1 MQVNTLQPMLARNQ
15 FAGGVMA
22 PLSINRA
29 RSAVLS
35 MDLQNGIVSIYA
47 KDDPQLVARAGGVIK
62 RSRDAG
68 AKVIHVKV
76 GFRPG
81 FPEISSRNQLFHSIK
96 GSPRHQKLFEGDLSS
111 IHPAVAPEGHE
122 VVVTK
127 SRVSAFACT
136 DLELVLRAAE
146 IDTLILFG
154 IATSG
159 VVLSTLLHA
168 SDADYRLFVVKDCC
182 IDADSSVHSCLI
194 EKFFPTRATV
204 VTSDEII
211 AALPKREG

>member
-1 MQVNTLQPMLARNQ
+1 MATLSLNPK
-15 FAGGVMA
+15 
-22 PLSINRA
+22 

-47 KDDPQLVARAGGVIK
+47 KDDPQLVTRAGGVIK
-62 RSRDAG
+62 RSREAG
-68 AKVIHVKV
+68 AKVIHVRV
-76 GFRPG
+76 GFRAG
-81 FPEISSRNQLFHSIK
+81 LPEICSRNQLFYPIK
-96 GSPRHQKLFEGDLSS
+96 ESPRHQKLFEGDLAS
-111 IHPAVAPEGHE
+111 IHQAVAPEGNE

-127 SRVSAFACT
+127 SRVSAFAGT

-146 IDTLILFG
+146 IDTLVLFG

-168 SDADYRLFVVKDCC
+168 SDSDYRLFVVKDCC
-182 IDADSSVHSCLI
+182 IDADGSVHSCLI

-211 AALPKREG
+211 AALPKRKG